1 MVFMQNIHVFN
12 CRSETK
18 SILKQKI
25 KNNPFIVFGIITTLT
40 LQLFV
45 TENDF
50 LSSILKV
57 KPIDS
62 FHIILTLLLTIP
74 LLVIMEL
81 FKLQKRKKQGV

>member
-1 MVFMQNIHVFN
+1 M
-12 CRSETK
+12 
-18 SILKQKI
+18 KQKI